1 MPTPMRQAIA
11 RHMTYS
17 KQNIPHY
24 YLTVRPDVSAVLD
37 RREDWNL
44 DHAKEESV
52 SINDLVLKAVALA
65 LEKHREF
72 NGYYQEDEFRAQ
84 PHVNLGVAV
93 ALEDGLIAPAILHC
107 EELSLFDIAKRGR
120 DLAKRARRKVLKAEE
135 YTAATFTVTN
145 LGMYHV
151 DSFAAIIVPPQV
163 GILAVGGVAAVPIV
177 VEGEIVTAHQ
187 MALTLSGDHRAT
199 DGVEGAQFLQ
209 DVVAVLQEPE
219 RIFGE

>member
-24 YLTVRPDVSAVLD
+24 YLTVRPDISAALG

-44 DHAKEESV
+44 EHAKEESV
-52 SINDLVLKAVALA
+52 SINDLVLKATALA
-65 LEKHREF
+65 LVKHPEF
-72 NGYYQEDEFRAQ
+72 NGYYQENELRAQ
-84 PHVNLGVAV
+84 PHVNLGVAI

-107 EELSLFDIAKRGR
+107 EGLSLLEIGRSSR
-120 DLAKRARRKVLKAEE
+120 DLAERARQRVLKAEE
-135 YTAATFTVTN
+135 YTAATFTITN
-145 LGMYHV
+145 LGMYKV

-163 GILAVGGVAAVPIV
+163 GILAVGGVAAVPV
-177 VEGEIVTAHQ
+177 VVDGEIMTAHQ

-199 DGVEGAQFLQ
+199 DGAEGAQFLNEIVAGLQ
-209 DVVAVLQEPE
+209 DPDRLFA
-219 RIFGE
+219 